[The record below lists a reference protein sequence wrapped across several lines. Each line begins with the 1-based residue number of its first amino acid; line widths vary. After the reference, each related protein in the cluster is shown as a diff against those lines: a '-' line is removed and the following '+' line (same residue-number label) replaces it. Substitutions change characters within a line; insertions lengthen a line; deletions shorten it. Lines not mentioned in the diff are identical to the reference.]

1 MLAAIYSFLM
11 GLFIWQ
17 LKNSNT
23 EIPVSIFTILV
34 ISFRRANVAI
44 YSPKGDFQN
53 SYFLLRATVYSSLD
67 LIFDYCSLWKQLLL
81 KGAILGISLS

>member
-1 MLAAIYSFLM
+1 M

-53 SYFLLRATVYSSLD
+53 NYYLQRATVYSSLD
-67 LIFDYCSLWKQLLL
+67 LIFGYWSFWEQLLL
-81 KGAILGISLS
+81 KGAISGISFS